1 MGLSDRLEADG
12 PERFLVAS
20 AGDMTGKTSVITGA
34 NSGIG
39 KETALALALSGA
51 HVILVCR
58 NPQKGEA
65 ALREIGR
72 ETGSSELD
80 LLIADLSSLESVRAL
95 ASRIQRNYPRLDL
108 LINNAGAAV
117 RERTLSSNGIEMT
130 LAGNYLGAALLTLLL
145 LDLLKASAPSRIV
158 NVSSQAQRNARLD
171 LNDLQFERRKYH
183 GFAAY
188 GQSKLLLNAFTIE
201 LARRLETT
209 GVTVNCLHPGVV
221 ATNIWGPNPGW
232 LLKIIVAV
240 MRPFMLD
247 SRQGAQGS
255 IYLATAPDV
264 AHVSGRYFVKCKPA
278 EANPLL
284 GDPKVTAEIWQWTEK
299 MTGIHRG

>member
-1 MGLSDRLEADG
+1 MSLSDG
-12 PERFLVAS
+12 PQRCVVVPAE
-20 AGDMTGKTSVITGA
+20 DMMGKTSVITGA

-39 KETALALALSGA
+39 KQTALALARRGA

-58 NPQKGEA
+58 NRQRGEA
-65 ALREIGR
+65 ALGEIQR
-72 ETGSSELD
+72 ETGSSKLD

-95 ASRIQRNYPRLDL
+95 ASGIQRNYPRLDV

-117 RERTLSSNGIEMT
+117 PERTLSSDGIEMT

-158 NVSSQAQRNARLD
+158 NVSSQAQRSARLD
-171 LNDLQFERRKYH
+171 LNDLEFEQRKYS

-201 LARRLETT
+201 LARRLKTT

-221 ATNIWGPNPGW
+221 ATNIWGPSPGW
-232 LLKIIVAV
+232 LKIIAAV

-255 IYLATAPDV
+255 LYLATAPDV

-284 GDPKVTAEIWQWTEK
+284 EDPKVTAEIWQWTEK

>member
-1 MGLSDRLEADG
+1 LSLSDG
-12 PERFLVAS
+12 PQRCVVVPAE
-20 AGDMTGKTSVITGA
+20 DMMGKTSVITGA

-39 KETALALALSGA
+39 KQTALALARRGA

-58 NPQKGEA
+58 NRQRGEA
-65 ALREIGR
+65 ALGEIQR
-72 ETGSSELD
+72 ETGSSKLD

-95 ASRIQRNYPRLDL
+95 ASGIQRNYPRLDV

-117 RERTLSSNGIEMT
+117 PERTLSSDGIEMT

-158 NVSSQAQRNARLD
+158 NVSSQAQRSARLD
-171 LNDLQFERRKYH
+171 LNDLEFEQRKYS

-201 LARRLETT
+201 LARRLKTT

-221 ATNIWGPNPGW
+221 ATNIWGPSPGW
-232 LLKIIVAV
+232 LKIIAAV

-255 IYLATAPDV
+255 LYLATAPDV

-284 GDPKVTAEIWQWTEK
+284 EDPKVTAEIWQWTEK